1 MDPSPSLQVQASD
14 ENTPALL
21 AMQLSVLSI
30 LPMTLKAAIELDVFG
45 IIAKEGPGAYLS
57 PADIVSQ
64 LRTQNPEA
72 PTMLDRM
79 LRLLASFGILSCT
92 MDVVEAGSSRVERRY
107 GLVPVS
113 QYLVK
118 NEDGVSVAPLVLM
131 NQDKVFMESW

>member
-1 MDPSPSLQVQASD
+1 MDLLPSLQEKASD

-21 AMQLSVLSI
+21 ALQLTCLSV

-64 LRTQNPEA
+64 LRTQNPAA

-79 LRLLASFGILSCT
+79 LRLLASYCILSCSV
-92 MDVVEAGSSRVERRY
+92 DVVEAGSSRVKRRY
-107 GLVPVS
+107 GLAPVS
-113 QYLVK
+113 KYLMK